1 VSNAAGTLPPVLAAS
16 GALYE
21 GYRPHMAAVHE
32 KNALR
37 LQDII
42 AEIGWPTECWVGKR
56 AAEAAWLIAQHS
68 IAHPDFQRSCLKVP
82 CRGRA

>member
-1 VSNAAGTLPPVLAAS
+1 
-16 GALYE
+16 
-21 GYRPHMAAVHE
+21 MAAVHE